1 MIEINI
7 VVNFYF
13 LVIKSDCIN
22 YEKKFK
28 VLIFKIYKSKIFNVN
43 EKEIVFFY

>member
-1 MIEINI
+1 M
-7 VVNFYF
+7 
-13 LVIKSDCIN
+13 
-22 YEKKFK
+22 KKKIK

>member
-1 MIEINI
+1 M
-7 VVNFYF
+7 
-13 LVIKSDCIN
+13 K
-22 YEKKFK
+22 KKFK